1 MFAGLNVLPAGP
13 FEIFS
18 AHFFTNMGIQILIR
32 EAVLYFAILSITF
45 APYSKVSGGDNK
57 SPLSL
62 FLLMTEPRQAI
73 EELVEKHLPD
83 DSHFVVEVKI
93 EEKEG
98 KTRLLILIDADQ
110 GITIQACAKVSRAV
124 SEELEAKEM
133 IGDAYNIEVS
143 SPGLDFP
150 LSSKRQYQK
159 NVGRE
164 LKLTLTSGTDV
175 VGKLIEVD
183 SEKVK
188 LLVKKKEKGKKATE
202 EETLF
207 PFAEIK
213 KSIVQV
219 SFK

>member
-1 MFAGLNVLPAGP
+1 MLFWEEFPGKIFYLTGLERLLL
-13 FEIFS
+13 
-18 AHFFTNMGIQILIR
+18 HFG
-32 EAVLYFAILSITF
+32 ILSITF

-62 FLLMTEPRQAI
+62 FKRMTELRQAI
-73 EELVEKHLPD
+73 EELVEKHLPS
-83 DSHFVVEVKI
+83 DSHFVVEVKM
-93 EEKEG
+93 EEKAG
-98 KTRLLILIDADQ
+98 KTRVLILIDADQ
-110 GITIQACAKVSRAV
+110 GVTIEACAKVSRAV

-133 IGDAYNIEVS
+133 IGEAYVLEVS

-150 LSSKRQYQK
+150 LSSRRQYQK
-159 NVGRE
+159 NIGRE
-164 LKLTLTSGTDV
+164 LKLTLASGTDIL
-175 VGKLIEVD
+175 GKLLEMD
-183 SEKVK
+183 SEGVK

-202 EETLF
+202 EELLV

>member
-1 MFAGLNVLPAGP
+1 M
-13 FEIFS
+13 
-18 AHFFTNMGIQILIR
+18 HFGI
-32 EAVLYFAILSITF
+32 LYITF

-62 FLLMTEPRQAI
+62 FKRMTELRQAI

-83 DSHFVVEVKI
+83 DSHFVVEVKL
-93 EEKEG
+93 EEKAG
-98 KTRLLILIDADQ
+98 KTRVLILIDADQ
-110 GITIQACAKVSRAV
+110 GVTIEACAKVSRAV

-133 IGDAYNIEVS
+133 IGEAYVLEVS

-150 LSSKRQYQK
+150 LSSRRQYQK
-159 NVGRE
+159 NIGRE
-164 LKLTLTSGTDV
+164 LKLTLASGTDV
-175 VGKLIEVD
+175 SGKLLEVD

-188 LLVKKKEKGKKATE
+188 LMVKRKEKGKKATE
-202 EETLF
+202 EELLV

>member
-1 MFAGLNVLPAGP
+1 M
-13 FEIFS
+13 
-18 AHFFTNMGIQILIR
+18 HFG
-32 EAVLYFAILSITF
+32 ILSITF

-62 FLLMTEPRQAI
+62 FKRMTELRQAI
-73 EELVEKHLPD
+73 EELVEKHLPN
-83 DSHFVVEVKI
+83 DSHFVVEVKL
-93 EEKEG
+93 EEKAG
-98 KTRLLILIDADQ
+98 KTRVLILIDADQ
-110 GITIQACAKVSRAV
+110 GITIEACAKVSRAV

-133 IGDAYNIEVS
+133 IGEAYVLEVS

-150 LSSKRQYQK
+150 LSSRRQYQK
-159 NVGRE
+159 NIGRE

-175 VGKLIEVD
+175 LGKLLEMD
-183 SEKVK
+183 SERVK

-202 EETLF
+202 EELLV
-207 PFAEIK
+207 PFTEIK

>member
-1 MFAGLNVLPAGP
+1 M
-13 FEIFS
+13 
-18 AHFFTNMGIQILIR
+18 HFGI
-32 EAVLYFAILSITF
+32 LYITF

-62 FLLMTEPRQAI
+62 FKRMTELRKAI

-83 DSHFVVEVKI
+83 DSHFVVEVKL
-93 EEKEG
+93 EEKAG
-98 KTRLLILIDADQ
+98 KSRVLILIDADQ
-110 GITIQACAKVSRAV
+110 GITIEACAKVSRAV

-133 IGDAYNIEVS
+133 IGEAYVLEVS

-150 LSSKRQYQK
+150 LSSRRQYQK
-159 NVGRE
+159 NIGRE

-175 VGKLIEVD
+175 SGKLLDVD

-188 LLVKKKEKGKKATE
+188 LSVKRKEKGKKATE
-202 EETLF
+202 EELLV

>member
-1 MFAGLNVLPAGP
+1 
-13 FEIFS
+13 
-18 AHFFTNMGIQILIR
+18 
-32 EAVLYFAILSITF
+32 
-45 APYSKVSGGDNK
+45 
-57 SPLSL
+57 
-62 FLLMTEPRQAI
+62 MTELRQAI

-83 DSHFVVEVKI
+83 DSHFVVEVKM
-93 EEKEG
+93 EEKAG
-98 KTRLLILIDADQ
+98 QTRLLVLIDADQ
-110 GITIQACAKVSRAV
+110 GITIQTCAKVSRAV
-124 SEELEAKEM
+124 AEELEAKEM
-133 IGDAYNIEVS
+133 IGEAYVLEVS

-159 NVGRE
+159 NIGRE
-164 LKLTLTSGTDV
+164 LKLTLVSGIDV
-175 VGKLIEVD
+175 TGKLTEVD

-202 EETLF
+202 EEVLF

>member
-1 MFAGLNVLPAGP
+1 MH
-13 FEIFS
+13 FEI
-18 AHFFTNMGIQILIR
+18 
-32 EAVLYFAILSITF
+32 LYITF

-62 FLLMTEPRQAI
+62 FKRMTELRQAI

-83 DSHFVVEVKI
+83 ETHFVVEVKL
-93 EEKEG
+93 EENAG
-98 KTRLLILIDADQ
+98 KTRVLILIDADQ
-110 GITIQACAKVSRAV
+110 GITIQTCAKVSRAV

-133 IGDAYNIEVS
+133 IGEAYVLEVS

-150 LSSKRQYQK
+150 LSSRRQYQK
-159 NVGRE
+159 NIGRE

-175 VGKLIEVD
+175 SGKLLEMD

-202 EETLF
+202 EELLI